1 MTKLRQFA
9 GVITSCCC
17 LSFFGSASLCA
28 DETVS
33 RLPSLADL
41 PEVPAISAEAIEKSL
56 TRGVDYLLQKQNKDG
71 SWGGPRRT
79 KGLNIYAP
87 VPEAHLAFRSG
98 ATSLAL
104 AGVLDSGD
112 RRPETLRSIDRA
124 EHWFLN
130 TLPKLRHVDPTTTY
144 NVWGH
149 AYGLRAI
156 SALHDFRK
164 DDPAK
169 QSQLKNLAN
178 LQVQMLIKTEDING
192 GWGYLDFDNH
202 TAHFSGIPTSFTTA
216 TVLLALK
223 EAHEQMAITM
233 PEKEIKRALA
243 SIEKQRTPDW
253 SFVYSFNH
261 QYRPRITIN
270 RPAGSLG
277 RSQVCMA
284 AMRKFGDERVTD
296 DLLAYWLQRLC
307 LREGWFD
314 IGRKRPVPHETHF
327 SISGYFYYYGFYYAT
342 ECLEMLPTEKQK
354 IFVPH
359 LAEHILSKQERDGSW
374 WDYPLYD
381 YHQPYGTGY
390 ALTTLARIKSA
401 LSAK

>member
-1 MTKLRQFA
+1 MRTLISFILVLVSLSLHGQNLQKL
-9 GVITSCCC
+9 G
-17 LSFFGSASLCA
+17 
-28 DETVS
+28 
-33 RLPSLADL
+33 PL
-41 PEVPAISAEAIEKSL
+41 PEVEPLKEGELEAAIK
-56 TRGVDYLLQKQNKDG
+56 RGVDYLVGKQNKDG
-71 SWGGPRRT
+71 SWGGPTRT

-87 VPEAHLAFRSG
+87 VPDSHLAFRTG
-98 ATSLAL
+98 ASTLAL
-104 AGVLDSGD
+104 SGLLDSGD
-112 RRPETLRSIDRA
+112 RRPEVVAAIDKAEAWLFEKLPTLR
-124 EHWFLN
+124 HL
-130 TLPKLRHVDPTTTY
+130 DPTTTY

-156 SALHDFRK
+156 ADLYQYRQGDE
-164 DDPAK
+164 AK
-169 QSQLKNLAN
+169 LSRLKQLADK
-178 LQVQMLIKTEDING
+178 QVAMLIKTEDING
-192 GWGYLDFDNH
+192 GWGYLDFEDH

-216 TVLLALK
+216 TVLLGLK
-223 EAHEQMAITM
+223 DAEENFGLRL
-233 PEKEIKRALA
+233 PDKEVKRGLT

-253 SFVYSFNH
+253 SFVYSFTH
-261 QYRPRITIN
+261 RFRPRYGIN

-296 DLLAYWLQRLC
+296 DLLAHWLHRLC

-342 ECLEMLPTEKQK
+342 ECLQMLPAERQK
-354 IFVPH
+354 EYVPH
-359 LAEHILSKQERDGSW
+359 LARHILEKQERDGSW

-390 ALTTLARIKSA
+390 ALTTLSRLRSK
-401 LSAK
+401 